1 MTFAEIY
8 ARRKALNMEHLSI
21 NEFASLYA
29 NNPEF
34 EAGRGGGVGMALKHA
49 SAGVDRFIESTGLPE
64 ATGAVGAYLPML
76 TGFGDGPNEEWRA
89 AFRSLPR
96 GAATTATMLVPGAGP
111 ALGGALTG
119 IDTYE
124 KTNSPL
130 AGSVAGVLGSLTP
143 FAGKLGGNVA
153 TGIAGRFA
161 SRDTTSA
168 ATQMIAGQAVPL
180 AVGGLYKSAAMRA
193 AEFAGQQAGY
203 LAAGLTT
210 QGTTNAIV
218 APDGNGWDA
227 FKSAFTPANI
237 ALTTA
242 TNVPFAVNDVLRL
255 RQNAKAV
262 RTANETEAVLQ
273 RYDAEVMEP
282 LRRVERVRNDLQAA
296 TSVLALP
303 WTGKDTPTTS
313 VAESQARLSQLDA
326 RNNAIARNYQRQA
339 DLPLTG
345 KIHLQGRRI
354 PIERSALPEYMD
366 VPVNALPV
374 ADAFRAAQREQVY
387 EAGLLR
393 SLSRQAPPAV
403 QARLVEV
410 RKAIPL
416 AERVVADDPQV
427 KVDALIEQSGRDVNV
442 LAEQIAEK
450 VSAGEDAATAT
461 TELVKSLEAE
471 VTRAAEIEQ
480 QRAGRSVPKD
490 EPTEAKATRMAAWTA
505 SFDRAVAQFAGNET
519 VKAKLDESLT
529 IARESDQAE
538 ANDNILRAVAAWE
551 QESRDKSAE
560 DLILEL
566 RRADSTNRL
575 APVAKG
581 ADKGRTLSA
590 LVANV
595 PVFQHRKALRFASEV
610 EAKNVAL
617 QMKAYDD
624 SFAWQA
630 ENASGEEHW
639 IVRRY
644 PYEYTVIGAHAG
656 EHSITR
662 AQLDAIAA
670 NEQPKSDAP
679 EMIVQNRAT
688 RAEERAA
695 AQIAKALSRDDDAIS
710 RFIDRGMRDESTQ
723 DLLIELGVA
732 RVEMLLRLQSA
743 DVADK
748 PRWRDGLIEL
758 FGSKAAVNKW
768 LADAGVQRV
777 LSAWKTASGQV
788 KASGDVKK
796 MVADGAQPAHFVG
809 ERVTL
814 SRLLKTVGLD
824 DTWLDEASRLVSLFD
839 NSDVAYAS
847 LPNNNGVAGLFTVQR
862 GGQKLVW
869 LSQSSS
875 PRRTLYA
882 LTHELNGHAL
892 WRALEEGRLD
902 AETTHRLRQFEQFV
916 TENTPDTNR
925 VLLKELWRHLPNEY
939 RKDAGLKKLV
949 DMTADDPA
957 EVVANLNAIAS
968 LNLVHGS
975 RSTWAKLMTYMPKP
989 IADLL
994 AIMARTGRRMFE
1006 AINGALFLRENGWM
1020 TGKINADARK
1030 QLSTYIDDLYSVLRF
1045 DKERAT
1051 EAARMLR
1058 TGLLYDA
1065 DARFA
1070 SVSNPDYWVPTSTAE
1085 ADVLQALGLWKRK
1098 DQAGLLPEGSIGL
1111 TNMFGP
1117 NGAWGVKYPWM
1128 RRLLN
1133 TYSRQ
1138 QATAALVEKEILKE
1152 LGFDRK
1158 GFKIKARD
1166 EPSNAILQVERS
1178 LLLAEARDRLIQRA
1192 NVTQQTVTALL
1203 TAKDADAMAAL
1214 NGLSPADVSTVRS
1227 AIAQHESANSKQNAY
1242 VRDLQYDRLKY
1253 ITAQALLHGKMAGDF
1268 ATAET
1273 LSAQLIA
1280 AQRSGQPFA
1289 GTSPAASMAD
1299 FVAKAAARIEENHA
1313 WFESR
1318 PYFVSYRRFGKFSVT
1333 VKFSDG
1339 REEIAKPF
1347 DTQDARDQW
1356 LAQYRN
1362 DSAATI
1368 RHHKKEFRKDSF
1380 NDEVMALLQERENRN
1395 LDGLI
1400 NSLVA
1405 NGMTRDVADNIVS
1418 QFSTY
1423 GEVARELAAAKLP
1436 NAAPK
1441 RRFVKGY
1448 EELNTTQQQT
1458 QYLQMLAHGVAR
1470 GVHDAEFNALVADP
1484 KHAASPDIETIK
1496 QQWRQTKEQ
1505 DSTATKLVR
1514 KSGYVMHMMLHATNM
1529 IQDVLQPVLG
1539 ALPAW
1544 MINDG
1549 RGVVESYESVTKA
1562 MKDRRGARNLDSAAA
1577 QKKLTSDERRMLR
1590 WFQDS
1595 NQGLASYSDEANNEA
1610 LQFHN
1615 LHALA
1620 KGRQTATL
1628 GQMLGNVSGSAML
1641 HMKQAHRF
1649 ATDFAMEAGMLAAYR
1664 WQRAQGKTHND
1675 AQASAF
1681 DLVMP
1686 AMAAQ
1691 GKGGRAQG
1699 IWNSG
1704 VFKPLSASMTLL
1716 QSFGMN
1722 QLFTA
1727 KHLLERALGR
1737 VEGITPKQRADATK
1751 AFAVTLA
1758 TSTLTAGIM
1767 GTIVA
1772 GPMLTIIDKLFGINS
1787 REAIADFLRGDDD
1800 DEYDDIVQQV
1810 AMHGMFSWSGGP
1822 DIGAKQAAGSFLGFN
1837 GYDGWS
1843 LETMAGAGYDIVKR
1857 IFTLPMKL
1865 REEGIGA
1872 LTNVAPQP
1880 LRRGLEMWKNDWE
1893 FRRKDGTLID
1903 ESTPW
1908 EQSVYAVFGVKPVSV
1923 ANTVERDTWQRL
1935 DSQNDIDARDRWT
1948 NEMLDMMDDG
1958 DFAGVRDATIARA
1971 AQRTDEKPDI
1981 IAHKLAERYVQR
1993 LYGVNASRR
2002 AGFNSRLARTTT
2014 DDAMTEVQRLT
2025 AEDRVRQLLNM
2036 GYATTPQQLQEAQ
2049 MIDRLRQLNPG
2060 LSVKEARSFMQ
2071 QRPATFNAP
2080 MYRAR

>member
-1 MTFAEIY
+1 MD
-8 ARRKALNMEHLSI
+8 
-21 NEFASLYA
+21 EFASLYA

-34 EAGRGGGVGMALKHA
+34 EAGRGSGVGMALKHA
-49 SAGVDRFIESTGLPE
+49 SAGVDRFIESTGLPK

-76 TGFGDGPNEEWRA
+76 TGFGDGPNEEWRS

-111 ALGGALTG
+111 VLGGALMG

-130 AGSVAGVLGSLTP
+130 AGSVAGVLGSLMP

-153 TGIAGRFA
+153 AGLAGRFA
-161 SRDTTSA
+161 SRETTNA
-168 ATQMIAGQAVPL
+168 ATATIAGQAVPL

-210 QGTTNAIV
+210 QGVTNAIV
-218 APDGNGWDA
+218 APDGSGWDA
-227 FKSAFTPANI
+227 FTSAFTPANI

-242 TNVPFAVNDVLRL
+242 TIVPFAVNDVLRL
-255 RQNAKAV
+255 RQNSRAA
-262 RTANETEAVLQ
+262 RTASETEATMQ
-273 RYDAEVMEP
+273 RYDADVMEP

-296 TSVLALP
+296 TNVLALP
-303 WTGKDTPTTS
+303 WTGSETTS
-313 VAESQARLSQLDA
+313 VAESQARLSQLAARNEAVA
-326 RNNAIARNYQRQA
+326 RNNQRQA

-345 KIHLQGRRI
+345 KIHLQGRRV
-354 PIERSALPEYMD
+354 PENRSALPDYMTQ
-366 VPVNALPV
+366 PV
-374 ADAFRAAQREQVY
+374 AEPTTPAMTVAEAYRAAQREQAY

-393 SLSRQAPPAV
+393 SVSRQAPPEV
-403 QARLVEV
+403 QAKLVEA
-410 RKAIPL
+410 RKTTPL
-416 AERVVADDPQV
+416 ADRVVADNPQV
-427 KVDALIEQSGRDVNV
+427 KIDALIEQSGRDVNV
-442 LAEQIAEK
+442 LTEQIVEK
-450 VSAGEDAATAT
+450 VAAGEDVATAT
-461 TELVKSLEAE
+461 TELIKSLEAE
-471 VTRAAEIEQ
+471 VTRAAAVEQ
-480 QRAGRSVPKD
+480 RRATQSEPPD
-490 EPTEAKATRMAAWTA
+490 EPPAAKAARMAAWTEA
-505 SFDRAVAQFAGNET
+505 FDRATVRFADNAA
-519 VKAKLDESLT
+519 VKAKLSESLE

-538 ANDNILRAVAAWE
+538 ANDNILRAVAVWE
-551 QESRDKSAE
+551 QKSRGKTAE
-560 DLILEL
+560 DLITEL

-581 ADKGRTLSA
+581 ADKGKTLSA
-590 LVANV
+590 LVDNV
-595 PVFQHRKALRFASEV
+595 PVFQHRKAMRFATEV
-610 EAKNVAL
+610 EAKSVAL
-617 QMKAYDD
+617 QLKAYDD

-630 ENASGEEHW
+630 EKASGEEHW

-644 PYEYTVIGAHAG
+644 PFEYTAIGARAG
-656 EHSITR
+656 EHSITEM
-662 AQLDAIAA
+662 QLDAIAA
-670 NEQPKSDAP
+670 GEQLKSDAP
-679 EMIVQNRAT
+679 ESIVLSRAT

-695 AQIAKALSRDDDAIS
+695 AKIATALARDEDAIG
-710 RFIDRGMRDESTQ
+710 RFIDRGLRDEATQ
-723 DLLIELGVA
+723 ELLVDLGVD
-732 RVEMLLRLQSA
+732 RVELLLRLQSA
-743 DVADK
+743 EPSDK
-748 PRWRDGLIEL
+748 PRWRDGLIEM
-758 FGSKAAVNKW
+758 FGSKQAVNEW
-768 LADAGVQRV
+768 IALPETQMV
-777 LSAWKTASGQV
+777 LNAWKRASGQA
-788 KASGDVKK
+788 KASGEVKK
-796 MVADGAQPAHFVG
+796 MVSDGATQTEYFVG
-809 ERVTL
+809 EQMSL

-824 DTWLDEASRLVSLFD
+824 DTWIDEASRLVTLFD
-839 NSDVAYAS
+839 NSDITYAS
-847 LPNNNGVAGLFTVQR
+847 LAANSDVAGLFTVQR
-862 GGQKLVW
+862 DGQKLVW
-869 LSQSSS
+869 LSQSKS

-902 AETTHRLRQFEQFV
+902 GETTHRLQQFERFV
-916 TENTPDTNR
+916 TDNTPETNR

-939 RKDAGLKKLV
+939 RKDAGLKKLI
-949 DMTADDPA
+949 DSTANDPA
-957 EVVANLNAIAS
+957 EVIANINAIAS
-968 LNLVHGS
+968 LNLVHSS
-975 RSTWAKLMTYMPKP
+975 RSAWSKLMTYLPKP
-989 IADLL
+989 LADLL
-994 AIMARTGRRMFE
+994 AVMARTGRRMFE
-1006 AINGALFLRENGWM
+1006 AINGALFLREHGWA
-1020 TGKINADARK
+1020 TGKVNAEARK
-1030 QLSTYIDDLYSVLRF
+1030 QLGTYIDDLYGVLRL

-1051 EAARMLR
+1051 DAARMLR

-1070 SVSNPDYWVPTSTAE
+1070 AVSNPDYWIPTSTAE
-1085 ADVLQALGLWKRK
+1085 SDVLQALGLWKRK
-1098 DQAGLLPEGSIGL
+1098 DKAGLLPEGSVGL

-1138 QATAALVEKEILKE
+1138 QATAALVEKEVFRE
-1152 LGFDRK
+1152 LGFERK

-1166 EPSNAILQVERS
+1166 EPTNAILQVEKS
-1178 LLLAEARDRLIQRA
+1178 LPLAEARDRLIQRA
-1192 NVTQQTVTALL
+1192 NVAQQTVTALL

-1214 NGLSPADVSTVRS
+1214 NGLSAADVSTVRS
-1227 AIAQHESANSKQNAY
+1227 AIAQHEAANSKQNAY
-1242 VRDLQYDRLKY
+1242 VRDLQYDRLKF

-1289 GTSPAASMAD
+1289 GTSPAASMVD

-1318 PYFVSYRRFGKFSVT
+1318 PYFVSYRRFGKFSAS

-1339 REEIAKPF
+1339 RAEESRSF
-1347 DTQDARDQW
+1347 DSQDARDRW
-1356 LAQYRN
+1356 LAPYRT

-1380 NDEVMALLQERENRN
+1380 SDEVMALLQEREGRN

-1405 NGMTRDVADNIVS
+1405 NGMARDVADNIVA

-1448 EELNTTQQQT
+1448 EELNATEQQT
-1458 QYLQMLAHGVAR
+1458 QYLQMLAHGIAR

-1505 DSTATKLVR
+1505 DSPTTKLVR

-1529 IQDVLQPVLG
+1529 IQDALQPVLG

-1549 RGVVESYESVTKA
+1549 RGVVESYESVAKA
-1562 MKDRRGARNLDSAAA
+1562 MKDRRGARDLDSTTA
-1577 QKKLTSDERRMLR
+1577 QKKLTADERRMLR

-1610 LQFHN
+1610 LQFHS

-1620 KGRQTATL
+1620 KGRRSVTL
-1628 GQMLGNVSGSAML
+1628 GQMLGNVAGSAML

-1664 WQRAQGKTHND
+1664 WQRAQGKNHND

-1699 IWNSG
+1699 VWNSG

-1727 KHLLERALGR
+1727 KHSLERALGR
-1737 VEGITPKQRADATK
+1737 VEGLTPKQRIDATK

-1822 DIGAKQAAGSFLGFN
+1822 DVGAKQAVGSFLGFN

-1908 EQSVYAVFGVKPVSV
+1908 EQSVYAVFGVKPTNV
-1923 ANTVERDTWQRL
+1923 ANTIERDTWQRL

-1981 IAHKLAERYVQR
+1981 IAHKLAERYIQR
-1993 LYGVNASRR
+1993 LYGTNASRR
-2002 AGFNSRLARTTT
+2002 AGFNARLARTTSG
-2014 DDAMTEVQRLT
+2014 DAMTEVQRLT

-2060 LSVKEARSFMQ
+2060 LSVKEARAFMQ
-2071 QRPATFNAP
+2071 RRPATFNVP